1 MRENEEGRGMLV
13 EAVRCPTLYT
23 SRTAQRRAQSPSNL
37 PDRRRIFPDQIS
49 AVRDR
54 DPPSKKSED
63 WGDARRA
70 RIQSSA
76 APLRECQPERA
87 EDASRLCHPGLG
99 CRTRGL
105 RWGRPGV
112 YTSFPLGGARL
123 AGRCIVSI

>member
-1 MRENEEGRGMLV
+1 MREVMELRLKLTGVLPFILRVRPN
-13 EAVRCPTLYT
+13 AVP
-23 SRTAQRRAQSPSNL
+23 SRRPIFQTGVAYF
-37 PDRRRIFPDQIS
+37 RIRPR

-54 DPPSKKSED
+54 DPPTEKSED

-70 RIQSSA
+70 HIQSSA
-76 APLRECQPERA
+76 VSLHGCQPERA
-87 EDASRLCHPGLG
+87 ENASRLAHPGMG